1 MNSRPKHTPI
11 RTCIVCREKSGKR
24 TLTRVVRAET
34 GLMIDPTG
42 KAHGRG
48 AYLCDNPAC
57 WQRAATT
64 DVLANALRARLSAA
78 DRELIRQR
86 VV

>member
-11 RTCIVCREKSGKR
+11 RTCVVCREKSGKR
-24 TLTRVVRAET
+24 TLTRVVYSET
-34 GLMIDPTG
+34 GLVIDLTG

-48 AYLCDNPAC
+48 AYLCDNPDC

-64 DVLANALRARLSAA
+64 DVLAHALRVRLTAD
-78 DRELIRQR
+78 DRERIRQR